1 MISNWANTKEK
12 KCEDYK
18 VNITEKLNMRIRL
31 NYSRNLNMV
40 TILDRFCYPMDSD
53 PTSYAFKIYAEKQLE
68 RN

>member
-1 MISNWANTKEK
+1 
-12 KCEDYK
+12 
-18 VNITEKLNMRIRL
+18 MRLRL